1 MLTSFLFLGGSTTG
15 DDEGSADTA
24 GAEAPQERAP
34 SALPLT
40 LETRRN
46 TQQNECITNSYRQA
60 QEKLAQEVDTER
72 SGCAAPADAHSN
84 GSEARCV
91 AGPARRTRRDK
102 SPSDLEADDENDH
115 DSLNQSETGSGSN
128 LSVCNLACEQ
138 QRRFTDASATPSQRS
153 ANPSG
158 KAVNTK
164 PKQAAAQK

>member
-1 MLTSFLFLGGSTTG
+1 MAGGSTTG
-15 DDEGSADTA
+15 DDEGTADTA
-24 GAEAPQERAP
+24 SEAPQERAP

-46 TQQNECITNSYRQA
+46 TQQNECIANSYRQA

-72 SGCAAPADAHSN
+72 SSCTVPADPAPHSN
-84 GSEARCV
+84 GNEARSGAAAV
-91 AGPARRTRRDK
+91 AVAAASSRRTRRDK

-128 LSVCNLACEQ
+128 LSVCNLAMEQ
-138 QRRFTDASATPSQRS
+138 QRRFTDASATSSQRS

-158 KAVNTK
+158 KNI
-164 PKQAAAQK
+164 Q